1 MCDKYFNTDDDKKFE
16 AFMLRIESM
25 KNSFVKLDIIQDEI
39 IEVEKVQVIKN
50 PYRYIKSDD
59 PSKPHVRMVSKFY
72 YFNFATDDEYD
83 TEDQDQKDLK

>member
-1 MCDKYFNTDDDKKFE
+1 MNSNKFFNPDDDKKFDRLI
-16 AFMLRIESM
+16 ARIESM
-25 KNSFVKLDIIQDEI
+25 
-39 IEVEKVQVIKN
+39 EVEKVQAVKN